1 VTGRDYLL
9 GPGTPWRAVPLDLP
23 PMGPVHP
30 QLDALAMQLLGLED
44 LAAVADRYIRLA
56 AARGDVRLP
65 PRHNRV

>member
-1 VTGRDYLL
+1 
-9 GPGTPWRAVPLDLP
+9 
-23 PMGPVHP
+23 MGPVHP